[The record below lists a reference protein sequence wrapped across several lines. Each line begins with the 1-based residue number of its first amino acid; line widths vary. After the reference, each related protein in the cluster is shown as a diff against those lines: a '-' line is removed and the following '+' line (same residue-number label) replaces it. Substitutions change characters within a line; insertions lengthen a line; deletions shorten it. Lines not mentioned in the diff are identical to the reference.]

1 MNRRIL
7 VVDDQPAIVE
17 LVSAVLSDEGYEVRG
32 VSDAPEAYPIAK
44 NFAPNVII
52 LDIMM
57 PILNGWDVL
66 KQIRNDEQLAPIPVV
81 LMSAHIRPSDIA
93 NIKRQDK
100 RIVGIPKP
108 FDVVDLI
115 EIVDHALQMGNHSAA

>member
-17 LVSAVLSDEGYEVRG
+17 LVSAVLSDEGYEVLG

-66 KQIRNDEQLAPIPVV
+66 KQIRNDEQLAPTPVV

-115 EIVDHALQMGNHSAA
+115 EIVDRALHMNNHSVA